1 MPLENS
7 LLSIIELG
15 GYPDFTPLYKKK
27 GFETESIDSMRKA
40 IKWLKK
46 NSPSVIVAEFNFQI
60 DFRDRSSNLDS
71 LMAVV
76 ERMQRTKVIVFYD
89 KEQRHK
95 LDEFLEV
102 YKVFETIAFPID
114 ENTLLA
120 AIDRVLQEA
129 A

>member
-120 AIDRVLQEA
+120 AIDRELQDA

>member
-1 MPLENS
+1 MQAKNS
-7 LLSIIELG
+7 LLSIVELG
-15 GYPDFTPLYKKK
+15 GYPDFTSLYKKK

-46 NSPSVIVAEFNFQI
+46 NKPSVIVAEFNFQI

-76 ERMQRTKVIVFYD
+76 ERMQETKVIVFYD

-102 YKVFETIAFPID
+102 YEVFEIIAFPVD
-114 ENTLLA
+114 EDKLLT
-120 AIDRVLQEA
+120 AIDRVLEA
-129 A
+129 AA

>member
-1 MPLENS
+1 MQAENS
-7 LLSIIELG
+7 LLSIVELG
-15 GYPDFTPLYKKK
+15 GYPDFAPLYKKK

-46 NSPSVIVAEFNFQI
+46 NRPSVIVAEFNFQI

-76 ERMQRTKVIVFYD
+76 QRMPMTKVIVFYD
-89 KEQRHK
+89 KDQQHK

-102 YKVFETIAFPID
+102 YKVFEIIAFPVD
-114 ENTLLA
+114 EDKLLA
-120 AIDRVLQEA
+120 AIDRALQETA
-129 A
+129 

>member
-1 MPLENS
+1 MPTENS

-15 GYPDFTPLYKKK
+15 GYPDFASLYKTK
-27 GFETESIDSMRKA
+27 GFKTESIDSMRKA

-46 NSPSVIVAEFNFQI
+46 NRPLVIVAEFNFQI

-76 ERMQRTKVIVFYD
+76 QRMPMTKVIVFYD
-89 KEQRHK
+89 KDQQHK
-95 LDEFLEV
+95 LDEFLDV
-102 YKVFETIAFPID
+102 YKVFETIVFPVD
-114 ENTLLA
+114 ENKLLA

>member
-1 MPLENS
+1 MPTENS

-15 GYPDFTPLYKKK
+15 GYPDFSPLYKSK
-27 GFETESIDSMRKA
+27 GFNTDSIDSMRKA
-40 IKWLKK
+40 IKFLKK
-46 NSPSVIVAEFNFQI
+46 SAPSVIVAEFNYQI

-76 ERMQRTKVIVFYD
+76 QRMPDTRVIVFYD
-89 KEQRHK
+89 LEQKPK

-102 YKVFETIAFPID
+102 YSVFETIAFPVD
-114 ENTLLA
+114 EQKLSA
-120 AIDRVLQEA
+120 AIDRVLTEA

>member
-1 MPLENS
+1 MQAKNS
-7 LLSIIELG
+7 LLSIVELG
-15 GYPDFTPLYKKK
+15 GYPDFAPLYRKK
-27 GFETESIDSMRKA
+27 GFQTESIDSMRKA

-46 NSPSVIVAEFNFQI
+46 NRPLVIVAEFNFQI

-76 ERMQRTKVIVFYD
+76 ERMQATKVVVFYD

-95 LDEFLEV
+95 LDEFLAV
-102 YKVFETIAFPID
+102 YKVFEIIAFPVD
-114 ENTLLA
+114 EDKLSA
-120 AIDRVLQEA
+120 IIDRVLEEA

>member
-1 MPLENS
+1 MPIENS

-15 GYPDFTPLYKKK
+15 GYPDFAPLYNNK
-27 GFETESIDSMRKA
+27 GFATESIDSMRKA

-46 NSPSVIVAEFNFQI
+46 NRPSVIVAEFNFQI

-71 LMAVV
+71 LMAVTQ
-76 ERMQRTKVIVFYD
+76 RMPATKVIVFYD

-102 YKVFETIAFPID
+102 YTVFEIIAFPVD
-114 ENTLLA
+114 EDELSA
-120 AIDRVLQEA
+120 AIDRAQEA
-129 A
+129 E